1 MACSSCK
8 SSIFTKSNLNDI
20 KNILDPTLKLTES
33 EKDFYIQLFNLNATL
48 IPIEVISRS
57 KNTNNNNNNN
67 KLSKSPKTK
76 NKAFERVVYR
86 NNFPKLTGMIGE
98 DIAKEFAF
106 SIFEACTE
114 KNSKFITLN
123 QYLKYID
130 IYHHGNQEQRC
141 LLTFKLMD
149 RSKDEKVQFK
159 EFKNYLNLILSAIEK
174 VSPSA
179 DNLLSDYEIKELF
192 NKISCNKEYFT
203 KNDFEEVFFNKPEL
217 ISWIDYFKN
226 NDEELIDFLN
236 SNVKGLLLLMFKFFY
251 NISSIISN
259 FKELNEYDNNK
270 KPAPF
275 ELNTNT
281 TNNINTKLKIN
292 NSNIF
297 NRITQE
303 IIIFNKK
310 LERRLKNMSNTNN
323 FSNLRSVFDAF
334 NNKNNC
340 KNENLKDFISNLMND
355 FYEVKDEMT
364 DICLVQKNSK
374 F

>member
-192 NKISCNKEYFT
+192 SKISCNKEYFT